1 MMPRILLLAGEYPP
15 VVGGVGTFA
24 ANVARGLRLAGA
36 RVRTVTSVPANGFHD
51 DESLRIFTMLNHKFI
66 KLGSLFAG
74 GTVAVVRDRPDVI
87 LAAAWPHEGFTAYS
101 LSETF
106 GIPYAVMV
114 HGTDIVQPRTRSP
127 RGRAMTKILSSSSL
141 LVANSNYTKNL
152 LVKMGLGAHTIVVNP
167 PIDTNAVCAGENVAA
182 IDERYALHGKR
193 VLLTTSRLFPRKGHA
208 EVLRSLGKLHTRYP
222 DLVYVATGEGSYRKM
237 LERIAAASGVSDRV
251 RFTGFVDART
261 LASLYDRCEI
271 YVSPGVDDG
280 GDVEG
285 FGISFVEAGAHGKPV
300 IAGNV
305 GGVVDAVV
313 HEETGLL
320 IDGGEGEFERS
331 LLRLLDD
338 AELRAR
344 LGENGRTRSR
354 TTFGLERQGNILM
367 RGLEAAMASRA

>member
-1 MMPRILLLAGEYPP
+1 MRQILLLAGEYPP

-24 ANVARGLRLAGA
+24 ANAARGLRLAGA
-36 RVRTVTSVPANGFHD
+36 RVRTVTSVPGNGHHD
-51 DESLRIFTMLNHKFI
+51 EDSLRLFTMLNHKFI

-74 GTVAVVRDRPDVI
+74 GAFAVIRDRPDVI

-101 LSETF
+101 LSEAF

-114 HGTDIVQPRTRSP
+114 HGTDVVQPRTRSA
-127 RGRAMTKILSSSSL
+127 RGRAMTRILSSSSL

-152 LVKMGLGAHTIVVNP
+152 LVQLGLGGHTIVVNP
-167 PIDTNAVCAGENVAA
+167 PVDGGAFCTGEDLAAVN
-182 IDERYALHGKR
+182 ERYDLHGKR

-208 EVLRSLGKLHTRYP
+208 EVLRTLGRLQGRYP
-222 DLVYVATGEGSYRKM
+222 DLVYIATGEGSYRKA
-237 LERIAAASGVSDRV
+237 LEEIAATSGISDRV
-251 RFTGFVDART
+251 RFAGFVDARE
-261 LASLYDRCEI
+261 LNGLYHRCEI

-300 IAGNV
+300 IAGNI

-320 IDGGEGEFERS
+320 IDGAEGEFEGA
-331 LLRLLDD
+331 LVRLLDD
-338 AELRAR
+338 ADLRAR
-344 LGENGRTRSR
+344 LGENGRVRSR
-354 TTFGLERQGNILM
+354 TFGLERQGNTLM
-367 RGLEAAMASRA
+367 RGLEAALGSRG